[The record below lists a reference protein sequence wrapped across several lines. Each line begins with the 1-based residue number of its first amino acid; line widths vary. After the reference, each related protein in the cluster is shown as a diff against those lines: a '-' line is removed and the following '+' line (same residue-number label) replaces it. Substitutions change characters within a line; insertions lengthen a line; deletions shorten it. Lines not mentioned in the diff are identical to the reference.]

1 LPSKPHTIP
10 NFASE
15 GIVGCIIGL
24 SLVFGL
30 LSIVILLGYGII
42 QIPVSYLKYASNY
55 RKLRYMQ
62 YKAAEYD
69 AKQRSKLSKV
79 QEMVNLSNMIKV
91 KHENEPHRKVILS
104 DVGISSL
111 QAPYRSNSF
120 KHRSSM
126 KVSTS
131 PTTLRTDLRCLRS
144 SKV

>member
-1 LPSKPHTIP
+1 LLSKFHTIR
-10 NFASE
+10 NFTSE

-42 QIPVSYLKYASNY
+42 QIPVSYLKYASNNK
-55 RKLRYMQ
+55 KLRYLQ

-69 AKQRSKLSKV
+69 TKQRSKLSKV

-104 DVGISSL
+104 DVRISSL
-111 QAPYRSNSF
+111 QVSTRSNNS
-120 KHRSSM
+120 KPRSSM

-131 PTTLRTDLRCLRS
+131 PTIPRTDLRCPRN
-144 SKV
+144 SKA